1 LNERFEAIGLH
12 LRRTDPLPSFLKVR
26 AELQIEELTMSK
38 TAQAAALL
46 SSSSGGTGPADGVRP
61 PAVPPSNFGGH
72 SGHGGG
78 GGRSAPN
85 TGGAGSTGGYGPSA
99 APPWPTYQNPW
110 TGSIHMWPGAR
121 GPAPPPPPAPGLAQ
135 PPHAFVA
142 GPPGQ
147 WAGSW
152 GAPSVGPPLP
162 PPRWTASPLVGT
174 SRR

>member
-121 GPAPPPPPAPGLAQ
+121 GPGPTRSW
-135 PPHAFVA
+135 A
-142 GPPGQ
+142 GPTAPCLCR
-147 WAGSW
+147 WAAW
-152 GAPSVGPPLP
+152 AVGWFVGRPLCRP
-162 PPRWTASPLVGT
+162 TTASPSVDSLSTGWD
-174 SRR
+174 